1 MVIDIVFFGNLV
13 LGQSLE
19 SGKKEKLTL
28 VSLGARGCYRLPNYT
43 QNTMKSSINRGVS
56 RFHIPDGTG
65 MTSLL
70 GNQVNGCSVRNSDPL
85 IGRFEMSMVFACV
98 VIDKAR

>member
-1 MVIDIVFFGNLV
+1 MVIDIVFFGPHV
-13 LGQSLE
+13 LGNPIEVERKRNSVSFLLAPA
-19 SGKKEKLTL
+19 GAIVYLTIL
-28 VSLGARGCYRLPNYT
+28 K
-43 QNTMKSSINRGVS
+43 NTMKSSINRGVS